1 MDMISTNVWQQR
13 GSSVVFDQKSLR
25 PLISDDAVISL
36 RQALAWINN
45 VPSVPPVAGPTIL
58 ISGLET
64 VIETMAPQEAEEFL
78 SGRIRPLLI
87 ELQNRWTECGVVFA
101 FFSHE
106 KAFEETPLEEEVL
119 FRRRDR
125 KTVKLSAS
133 LWDGSAAMNMKR
145 IIHEGD
151 GPGTDVIV
159 GYYVAR
165 IS

>member
-1 MDMISTNVWQQR
+1 MDSISTDVWKRR
-13 GSSVVFDQKSLR
+13 GSSIVFHQESLG
-25 PLISDDAVISL
+25 PLIADDALISL
-36 RQALAWINN
+36 RQVLGWIGS
-45 VPSVPPVAGPTIL
+45 VPSVPP

-78 SGRIRPLLI
+78 STRMRPLLV
-87 ELQNRWTECGVVFA
+87 ELQNRWTECGVVFG
-101 FFSHE
+101 FSSHE

-125 KTVKLSAS
+125 KTVKLSES
-133 LWDGSAAMNMKR
+133 LWDGSASMNMKR
-145 IIHEGD
+145 IIREGEV
-151 GPGTDVIV
+151 PEAETVV